1 MMKKEHIFARN
12 IAFWGDKQQDFFAG
26 KSIFIAGVGAIGCI
40 VAEILVRSGIGRL
53 YIADRGIID
62 PPDLNRQALFTTSDM
77 DKAKVAVAAER
88 LGAMTGH
95 TEIIDMNVS
104 IGDTDISEAVAGCQG
119 IADCLD
125 NFPSRFALEKYLRQD
140 MFMVTGALLGD
151 YGQMTTVIPS
161 RTVMPSELYAGLGRT
176 DKTVPVTPSIVF
188 CIGSLMA
195 QEILK
200 NLLGEPELAGQ
211 LLVAGMSGL
220 FFERINLKPAASS

>member
-1 MMKKEHIFARN
+1 MKKEHIFARN

-62 PPDLNRQALFTTSDM
+62 PPDLNRQALYTTSDM

-88 LGAMTGH
+88 LSAMTGH
-95 TEIIDMNVS
+95 TEIIEMNVS

-161 RTVMPSELYAGLGRT
+161 RTVMLSELYAGLGRT

-220 FFERINLKPAASS
+220 FFERVNLKPAASS

>member
-1 MMKKEHIFARN
+1 MKKEHIFARN
-12 IAFWGDKQQDFFAG
+12 IAFWGEKQQDLFAQ

-53 YIADRGIID
+53 YIVDRGIID
-62 PPDLNRQALFTTSDM
+62 PPDLNRQALYNTFDL
-77 DKAKVAVAAER
+77 DKPKVAVAARR
-88 LGAMTGH
+88 LKSMTGF

-104 IGDTDISEAVAGCQG
+104 IGDTDITDAVANCQG

-125 NFPSRFALEKYLRQD
+125 NFPSRFALEKYMKPD
-140 MFMVTGALLGD
+140 MFMVSGALLGD
-151 YGQMTTVIPS
+151 YGQMTTVIPGK
-161 RTVMPSELYAGLGRT
+161 TVMLSELYGGLGRT
-176 DKTVPVTPSIVF
+176 AKTVPVTPAIVF

-220 FFERINLKPAASS
+220 FFERVPLKPALSS